1 MICLRCGFDETI
13 KADSG
18 GDVSVKENRKRRD
31 KRWTR
36 KRLTTRE
43 RVKDKLKDRVGN
55 GGERKVGKNSRLN
68 I

>member
-43 RVKDKLKDRVGN
+43 RVRDEHGDREGSGGDKR
-55 GGERKVGKNSRLN
+55 
-68 I
+68 

>member
-55 GGERKVGKNSRLN
+55 GGERKVGKDSRSN